1 MKNSIPGRIYRHISF
16 YILIGLCCLLI
27 PSLASAEL
35 KVHFIDVG
43 QGDAILVQCDGQT
56 LLVDAGPA
64 ESGSIINT
72 YLTDTLAIDSV
83 DFVIATHA
91 HDDHLAGMQEALR
104 GLSVGHV
111 FSSTAI
117 SSTYWFSIIMPVLN
131 QDGLEVSFPA
141 PLESFQLGGAVITF
155 INTLTAAENPNDL
168 SLAVR
173 VEYGENAVLLM
184 ADIEAEAET
193 HILGSGAPL
202 KADIL
207 KVAHHG
213 GNTSTTEA
221 FVRAVSP
228 QIAVISVGKGNPHD
242 HPHMEP
248 LRTLE
253 KYNVTIY
260 RTDQFGTIV
269 ATSNGTTWSIEV
281 SKVR

>member
-1 MKNSIPGRIYRHISF
+1 MNSMHMHTLRRIARCF
-16 YILIGLCCLLI
+16 LAGLLCLLI
-27 PSLASAEL
+27 PVLASAEL

-56 LLVDAGPA
+56 LLVDAGPVEA
-64 ESGSIINT
+64 GSIVNA
-72 YLTDTLAIDSV
+72 YLTDALAVDSI

-91 HDDHLAGMQEALR
+91 HDDHLAGMPDALR
-104 GLSVGHV
+104 GLTVSHI
-111 FSSTAI
+111 FSSPVI
-117 SSTYWFSIIMPVLN
+117 SSSYWFGTVLPVLN

-141 PLESFQLGGAVITF
+141 PLDCFQLGGAVVAF
-155 INTLTAAENPNDL
+155 INTLPAAENPNDL

-173 VEYGENAVLLM
+173 IEYGENAVLLS

-193 HILGSGAPL
+193 YMLESGVSL

-228 QIAVISVGKGNPHD
+228 KIAVISVGKGNTHN

-248 LRTLE
+248 LRTLK
-253 KYNVTIY
+253 KYNATIY
-260 RTDQFGTIV
+260 RTDQSGTIV
-269 ATSNGTTWSIEV
+269 ATGDGTAWSIEV